1 MHRYWVYIITNQRA
15 SVVYVGMTNN
25 IYNRTLQHKEK
36 LNPDS
41 FSAKNN
47 LNKLVYY
54 EEFGDVNLAIKR
66 EKQLKNWHREWKE
79 NLIKEKNPEWKD
91 LFVDFTIEG
100 F

>member
-1 MHRYWVYIITNQRA
+1 MHRYWVYIISNQRA
-15 SVVYVGMTNN
+15 TAVYVGLTNN

-36 LNPDS
+36 INPNS

>member
-15 SVVYVGMTNN
+15 TVVYVGMTNN

-36 LNPDS
+36 INPNS